1 MMLSFAGFGIAAAP
15 LGLLAEA
22 IGLRS
27 AIVAMGAVT
36 FVTVVGYAF
45 LERGVQD
52 EIEQGIPLEEI
63 AVTAEIAS
71 T

>member
-1 MMLSFAGFGIAAAP
+1 
-15 LGLLAEA
+15 
-22 IGLRS
+22 
-27 AIVAMGAVT
+27 MGAVT

-52 EIEQGIPLEEI
+52 EIEGGIPLDEI

>member
-22 IGLRS
+22 IGLRA

-63 AVTAEIAS
+63 AVAAEISSA
-71 T
+71 